1 MKITITGSLGN
12 IGRHLVDILI
22 KQGHEV
28 SVISSSSERA
38 SEIEHLGA
46 KALIGSI
53 FDVPFLT
60 ASFSGVDAAFLMTPP
75 NLGGQHIVENTA
87 NAGKAYATAI
97 KSAGLKKIVM
107 LSSVGADFDAG
118 TGPIRGLHQ
127 IEEIYK
133 ALRDVHIT
141 FLRAGYFYTNFYND
155 IPLIKK
161 AGIEGSNF
169 PAEIKIPL
177 VDPLDIA
184 TAAADALQNSE
195 VGHHVR
201 YIVSDY
207 VSGAEI
213 AHTLGAAIGNPNLPW
228 IEFTD
233 EQALDGMLKAGLPTE
248 IASLYV
254 EMGQAIR
261 AGKLQ
266 QDFEIQGQPIYGKI
280 QLNHFAIDFAKRFQ
294 KL

>member
-22 KQGHEV
+22 RQSHEV
-28 SVISSSSERA
+28 TVISSSPERA

-60 ASFSGVDAAFLMTPP
+60 ASFSGADAAFLMTPP

-107 LSSVGADFDAG
+107 LSSVGAEFEAG
-118 TGPIRGLHQ
+118 TGPIQGLHQ

-133 ALRDVHIT
+133 TLLDVHIT

-155 IPLIKK
+155 IPLIKN

-169 PAEIKIPL
+169 PAEIKVPL
-177 VDPLDIA
+177 VAPLDIA
-184 TAAADALQNSE
+184 TATADALQNSE
-195 VGHHVR
+195 HGHQVR

-207 VSGAEI
+207 ASGAEI
-213 AHTLGAAIGNPNLPW
+213 AQALGTAIEQPKLPW

-233 EQALDGMLKAGLPTE
+233 EQALDGMLKAGLPAE
-248 IASLYV
+248 IAELYV

-261 AGKLQ
+261 SGKLQ
-266 QDFEIQGQPIYGKI
+266 QDFENQGQPIFGKVK
-280 QLNHFAIDFAKRFQ
+280 LNHFAIDFAKRF
-294 KL
+294 